1 MNIFNIAGA
10 SAEQTF
16 NNLGGFKRLIQNN
29 KFHDN
34 LKVLL
39 ETNKDL
45 EYIYRSQLKIM
56 DDNLVNDGDDCEGYQ
71 TISYQSSLVQITY
84 YFENEINKEQIEEDI
99 KKLQASI
106 ERREKLLA
114 NENYVNKA
122 PKNIVDMDREKLKE
136 EQEKLLSLQSQL

>member
-1 MNIFNIAGA
+1 MKIKYIK
-10 SAEQTF
+10 SE
-16 NNLGGFKRLIQNN
+16 K
-29 KFHDN
+29 
-34 LKVLL
+34 LL
-39 ETNKDL
+39 HGICD
-45 EYIYRSQLKIM
+45 
-56 DDNLVNDGDDCEGYQ
+56 
-71 TISYQSSLVQITY
+71 
-84 YFENEINKEQIEEDI
+84 FENEINKEQIEEDI